1 MYGKHFSQMYSGSM
15 AGSGPVVFAVWGY
28 AISNA
33 GKDGIVELNKRIM
46 AAAIGC
52 TEKEIGEALDFL
64 MAPDEESR
72 TAIKEGRRLV
82 KVGPFAYQ
90 IVTHAKYSKIRS
102 EEERREYMREYMR
115 EYRKKEKEAE
125 RVNSDVNNV
134 NNGKTQLAHID
145 VDIDIVERVPREG
158 IPGGLTIDEK
168 TRIDEFFK
176 VAGLSGTI
184 LNVNAE
190 KRHLYAQNMN
200 FLMDDWE
207 RVQANVRP
215 WIKSLDWKSPVT
227 INNIASHLQAI
238 ADFKPNGNHSRRN
251 KNSYDRNAGTANA
264 DKASD
269 YSKIGRRRDL

>member
-1 MYGKHFSQMYSGSM
+1 MPDKPEVVMMAELLGVDQDAVVGKLIRLWIWVDQQTRDGN
-15 AGSGPVVFAVWGY
+15 
-28 AISNA
+28 AISVTFAFLDRITYVTGFATAAQQVGWLTEVDGKLEIPNFGRHNGQTAKKRAETNRRVAKSREKQRKCNA
-33 GKDGIVELNKRIM
+33 NVTVKALQK
-46 AAAIGC
+46 ALQKALP
-52 TEKEIGEALDFL
+52 EK
-64 MAPDEESR
+64 
-72 TAIKEGRRLV
+72 
-82 KVGPFAYQ
+82 
-90 IVTHAKYSKIRS
+90 
-102 EEERREYMREYMR
+102 RREEY
-115 EYRKKEKEAE
+115 
-125 RVNSDVNNV
+125 
-134 NNGKTQLAHID
+134 I
-145 VDIDIVERVPREG
+145 ERVPREG
-158 IPGGLTIDEK
+158 IPGGLTIDEQ
-168 TRIDEFFK
+168 TRIHEFFK